1 VCSSDAAV
9 CGQCC
14 CVGAGLAHT
23 GLQADGRVGCA
34 LCSKRIRSRE
44 PHRPHAGGR
53 AHDTCVRRLSRAS
66 AAPVTPKPRSKRPY
80 SALKPTQQ
88 WQRRCK
94 ARVAVAEVL
103 DTIGCPLEAITPHAP
118 ITPTKV
124 LHLTPAERH
133 RTRTVRG
140 LHFPTE
146 RSMRK
151 VNKRFAFT
159 HATAT
164 GTFAN
169 GAYITDPIRLVSLLC
184 VQSSFI
190 AVGGD
195 SGGGHCVLG
204 MTYSFQRKQ
213 YFAALMVYAGN
224 DKYDDLQRL
233 TAPGL
238 TPFTGESAALPHIF
252 AVLQHLVDTRA
263 AFLNGDWLFIN
274 AVLGLMSPSATHP
287 CPICIISHNNFLR
300 AARYRTPG
308 DQLSVHP
315 DHPALLHILP
325 ERIVPT
331 PLHVFLGISNRII
344 FGAFHE
350 LFGESAVQQAVQRI
364 KTVHS
369 AGCSGLSDLYELN
382 GQEITKWIKKECS
395 SSVLASAASAAESS
409 VSDATKATH
418 SILAG
423 WLKKL
428 HHSLLHS
435 KDWTPEE
442 IDSWRGVVSDIHQHW
457 QAETH
462 SSAFP
467 KLHMLLHS
475 VDFAERHR
483 FLGRASE
490 AQIESYH
497 ATFNKLFHFNH
508 RNQSSNTTERLRRS
522 LAYTTTRAMQPM
534 ALAESAKTASIAQ
547 QS

>member
-1 VCSSDAAV
+1 M
-9 CGQCC
+9 
-14 CVGAGLAHT
+14 
-23 GLQADGRVGCA
+23 
-34 LCSKRIRSRE
+34 KR
-44 PHRPHAGGR
+44 
-53 AHDTCVRRLSRAS
+53 L
-66 AAPVTPKPRSKRPY
+66 Y
-80 SALKPTQQ
+80 SALKPTQK
-88 WQRRCK
+88 WKRRCK
-94 ARVAVAEVL
+94 ARVAVTKVL
-103 DTIGCPLEAITPHAP
+103 DDIGCPLEAITPRAP

-124 LHLTPAERH
+124 LHLTPAERQ
-133 RTRTVRG
+133 RTRTVRC
-140 LHFPTE
+140 LHFPCE

-151 VNKRFAFT
+151 KHERLAHT
-159 HATAT
+159 CATAT

-169 GAYITDPIRLVSLLC
+169 GAYITDPLRLVSVLC

-204 MTYSFQRKQ
+204 VTYSFQQRQ
-213 YFAALMVYAGN
+213 HFAALMVYSGS
-224 DKYDDLQRL
+224 DKYDDLLRL
-233 TAPGL
+233 TTQGL
-238 TPFTGESAALPHIF
+238 TPFIGESAAFPHIF
-252 AVLQHLVDTRA
+252 AVLQHLIDTHA

-274 AVLGLMSPSATHP
+274 AILGLMAPSATHP

-300 AARYRTPG
+300 SARYRTSA
-308 DQLSVHP
+308 DQLSLHP
-315 DHPALLHILP
+315 DQPALLRILP

-344 FGAFHE
+344 FGAFQE
-350 LFGESAVQQAVQRI
+350 LFGEAAVAQAVQRI

-395 SSVLASAASAAESS
+395 SNVLASAASAAAAS
-409 VSDATKATH
+409 VPAATKATH

-423 WLKKL
+423 WMKKL

-442 IDSWRGVVSDIHQHW
+442 IDTWRGVVADIQQHW
-457 QAETH
+457 QAETK
-462 SSAFP
+462 SNAFP

-475 VDFAERHR
+475 VDFAERYR

-508 RNQSSNTTERLRRS
+508 RNQSSNTAERLRRS
-522 LAYTTTRAMQPM
+522 LSYTTVHAVQPI
-534 ALAESAKTASIAQ
+534 ALAASAKPDFIAQ
-547 QS
+547 QP

>member
-1 VCSSDAAV
+1 MQQNMSDAREAQADVAALAAAAALASVAV
-9 CGQCC
+9 AAAEVAAGQLLRWLHVTLCYSPPARLFHAAMRGACC
-14 CVGAGLAHT
+14 CVGASAAKCRDRAMQ
-23 GLQADGRVGCA
+23 QADGHW
-34 LCSKRIRSRE
+34 LCMLCPARIE
-44 PHRPHAGGR
+44 FKQPHRPFGGGR
-53 AHDTCVRRLSRAS
+53 AHIACIMRLNRA
-66 AAPVTPKPRSKRPY
+66 AAPATSTPRTKRPY
-80 SALKPTQQ
+80 SALKPTQK

-94 ARVAVAEVL
+94 ARVAVTVVL
-103 DTIGCPLEAITPHAP
+103 DTIGCPLEAITPCTP

-140 LHFPTE
+140 LHFPCE
-146 RSMRK
+146 RSMK
-151 VNKRFAFT
+151 KTNQRFAIT

-164 GTFAN
+164 STFAN

-184 VQSSFI
+184 AQSSFI

-204 MTYSFQRKQ
+204 VTYSFQRKQ
-213 YFAALMVYAGN
+213 YFAALMVYAGS

-238 TPFTGESAALPHIF
+238 TPFTGESAAFPHIF
-252 AVLQHLVDTRA
+252 AVLQHLIDTRG
-263 AFLNGDWLFIN
+263 AFLNSDWLFIN
-274 AVLGLMSPSATHP
+274 AVLGLMAPSATHP

-300 AARYRTPG
+300 AARYRTPA
-308 DQLSVHP
+308 DQLSIHP
-315 DHPALLHILP
+315 DQPALLHILP

-350 LFGESAVQQAVQRI
+350 LFGESAVEQAVQRI

-382 GQEITKWIKKECS
+382 GQEITKWVKKECS
-395 SSVLASAASAAESS
+395 TSVLASAAAAAAESS

-428 HHSLLHS
+428 HH
-435 KDWTPEE
+435 
-442 IDSWRGVVSDIHQHW
+442 
-457 QAETH
+457 
-462 SSAFP
+462 
-467 KLHMLLHS
+467 
-475 VDFAERHR
+475 
-483 FLGRASE
+483 
-490 AQIESYH
+490 
-497 ATFNKLFHFNH
+497 
-508 RNQSSNTTERLRRS
+508 
-522 LAYTTTRAMQPM
+522 
-534 ALAESAKTASIAQ
+534 
-547 QS
+547 

>member
-1 VCSSDAAV
+1 M
-9 CGQCC
+9 
-14 CVGAGLAHT
+14 
-23 GLQADGRVGCA
+23 
-34 LCSKRIRSRE
+34 
-44 PHRPHAGGR
+44 
-53 AHDTCVRRLSRAS
+53 
-66 AAPVTPKPRSKRPY
+66 
-80 SALKPTQQ
+80 PTQK
-88 WQRRCK
+88 WKRRCK

-103 DTIGCPLEAITPHAP
+103 ENIGCPLEAITPRAP

-146 RSMRK
+146 RSMRQA
-151 VNKRFAFT
+151 NKRFAIT
-159 HATAT
+159 RATAT

-169 GAYITDPIRLVSLLC
+169 GAYITDPLRLVSVLC
-184 VQSSFI
+184 AQSPFI

-204 MTYSFQRKQ
+204 VTYGFQKKQ
-213 YFAALMVYAGN
+213 YFAALMVYKGS
-224 DKYDDLQRL
+224 DKYDDLSRL
-233 TAPGL
+233 TAL
-238 TPFTGESAALPHIF
+238 SLAPFTGESAGFPHIF
-252 AVLQHLVDTRA
+252 AVLQHLIDTRA

-274 AVLGLMSPSATHP
+274 AILGLMAPSATHP

-300 AARYRTPG
+300 AARYRTPA
-308 DQLSVHP
+308 DQLSIHP

-350 LFGESAVQQAVQRI
+350 LFGESAVEQAVQRI

-382 GQEITKWIKKECS
+382 GQEISKWIKKECS
-395 SSVLASAASAAESS
+395 SSVLASAATDAAAPASA
-409 VSDATKATH
+409 ATKATH

-423 WLKKL
+423 WLTKL

-435 KDWTPEE
+435 KDWTPKE
-442 IDSWRGVVSDIHQHW
+442 IDDWRGVVSDIHQHW
-457 QAETH
+457 QAETR

-475 VDFAERHR
+475 VDFAERYR

-508 RNQSSNTTERLRRS
+508 RNQSSNTAERLRRS
-522 LAYTTTRAMQPM
+522 LAYTATRAVQPM

-547 QS
+547 